1 MPSIKITFLLSMG
14 FTFCFSLQAQHP
26 YYEKTYTPAQLQA
39 DLQDYRQTLE
49 TVHAG
54 LYWYTPKQTMDSLFD
69 AAAQQ
74 ITGPMTERDFYTQIA
89 AITAAINCGHTGT
102 IASSAS
108 RKQLNKRLPLEFQ
121 YLENQVYLV
130 ADYTQKTKPY
140 KVVKS
145 INQVDIT
152 TIIQQIA
159 GLRGT
164 DGFIKSPNPLIVNNS
179 ENFSYWYHLIYPDS
193 SYRIELADGEV
204 LQRKAISK
212 AALATF
218 RSKPRSNE
226 IFIQDSIIG
235 EQTAI
240 LSIHS
245 FDMDELNSGTIRYKK
260 YLAQFFK
267 RIQQQGIENL
277 IIDLRENGGGEDN
290 YASLLYRYLT
300 DQAFTYYK
308 SMECNPVPYQG
319 LSDQV
324 YLPTE
329 VKNGLIRRIFIKKTP
344 NGYFVKPTFRTKGL
358 RKQKPKKV
366 HFSGNL
372 YFLTSGKSYS
382 ASAEIVS
389 FAQAYRPNTYFIG
402 QEAGGAIAGNTS
414 ALSAYT
420 VFKNTQIAAY
430 IPLVRYTMNIENPKF
445 GRGVEP
451 DYPIVPSVNA
461 YQKGIDEALAK
472 TLELIKTEH

>member
-1 MPSIKITFLLSMG
+1 MG

-26 YYEKTYTPAQLQA
+26 YYEKTYTPAQLKA

-74 ITGPMTERDFYTQIA
+74 ITGPMTERDFYTKIA
-89 AITAAINCGHTGT
+89 AITASINCGHTGT

-108 RKQLNKRLPLEFQ
+108 RNQLNKGFPLEFQ
-121 YLENQVYLV
+121 YLEQQVYLV
-130 ADYTQKTKPY
+130 ADYTQDTKPF

-152 TIIQQIA
+152 TIIEQIA
-159 GLRGT
+159 ALRGT

-193 SYRIELADGEV
+193 SYKIELADGQILE
-204 LQRKAISK
+204 RTAITA
-212 AALATF
+212 AALAEF
-218 RSKPRSNE
+218 RKQPKTNYK
-226 IFIQDSIIG
+226 FLKDSMII
-235 EQTAI
+235 EDKTAL
-240 LSIHS
+240 LSINS
-245 FDMDELNSGTIRYKK
+245 FDKKDLNSGTVRYKK

-267 RIQQQGIENL
+267 RIQAQGIENL

-300 DQAFTYYK
+300 DQAFVYYQ
-308 SMECNPVPYQG
+308 SMECNSVPYEG
-319 LSDQV
+319 LSDRV

-329 VKNGLIRRIFIKKTP
+329 VKNGLIRRIFIKKTKD
-344 NGYFVKPTFRTKGL
+344 GYFVKPTFRTKGL
-358 RKQKPKKV
+358 RKQKPKKD

-389 FAQAYRPNTYFIG
+389 FAQAYRPNTYFVG

-430 IPLVRYTMNIENPKF
+430 IPLVRYTMNIKNPKF

-451 DYPIVPSVNA
+451 DFPIIPSLNA
-461 YQKGIDEALAK
+461 YQKGIDEALEKA
-472 TLELIKTEH
+472 LDAIKSN